1 MAVDFKGQYSFP
13 HKKFY
18 YRFASTYSALISSS
32 SPNSPLSINTIATTP
47 THTTLF
53 PSQGI
58 LRLFFRQFQKLR
70 LNHPKKTKMNL
81 SRRRR

>member
-18 YRFASTYSALISSS
+18 YTFTFPYSALISSS
-32 SPNSPLSINTIATTP
+32 SPNFPLSINTTATTP
-47 THTTLF
+47 THSTLF

-58 LRLFFRQFQKLR
+58 LRLCFRQFQKPR
-70 LNHPKKTKMNL
+70 LNHPRKMKMNL